1 MSQSYRPLWLSP
13 LVLIAFLVAGS
24 GLVVGLGMTWA
35 SGTETGATGSDYI
48 AEHVDSICGLDDV
61 RVLSKPASVQ
71 YDDLMNATAERRRM
85 QAESID
91 PTSALGQ
98 VLETKARR
106 RVHTACHAVMTRL
119 EHCSVWKEITH
130 RNGAEIADITP
141 NVVAAL
147 DSADSG
153 PETVAASR

>member
-61 RVLSKPASVQ
+61 RVLS
-71 YDDLMNATAERRRM
+71 NERDRRE
-85 QAESID
+85 A
-91 PTSALGQ
+91 A
-98 VLETKARR
+98 
-106 RVHTACHAVMTRL
+106 HAGG
-119 EHCSVWKEITH
+119 EHRPDV
-130 RNGAEIADITP
+130 GA
-141 NVVAAL
+141 
-147 DSADSG
+147 G
-153 PETVAASR
+153 PGS